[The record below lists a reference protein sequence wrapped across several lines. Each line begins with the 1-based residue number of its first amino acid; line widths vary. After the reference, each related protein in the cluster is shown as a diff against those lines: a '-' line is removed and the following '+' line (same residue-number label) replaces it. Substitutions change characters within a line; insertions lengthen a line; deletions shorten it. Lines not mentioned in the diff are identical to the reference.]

1 MGEVVIDGGMA
12 GGGEEQ
18 LCQRWAGRRAK
29 E

>member
-1 MGEVVIDGGMA
+1 MGEVVIDGGVA

-18 LCQRWAGRRAK
+18 LSQSRAGRWIN